1 MPPRAR
7 KEPDVGA
14 RRAEEHVAD
23 PKPAA
28 VSSASAGSR
37 RRKVGPSK
45 DAAPIRETPMR
56 KTPMRKTP
64 TRKTRAAKAEEP
76 SRTHVDPPTVPKAAR
91 KVQRSFYVDVDVLE
105 DARAAVTYLGAYV
118 PEAGVQSLADLVNP
132 GLSAMVKQLQD
143 TYNDGKPFRR
153 VSHMQVGRPRR

>member
-1 MPPRAR
+1 MPPRTR
-7 KEPDVGA
+7 KAPAPVVGA
-14 RRAEEHVAD
+14 RRTEEPDVLD

-28 VSSASAGSR
+28 ATASTDGRR
-37 RRKVGPSK
+37 RRKVG
-45 DAAPIRETPMR
+45 APKEA
-56 KTPMRKTP
+56 TP
-64 TRKTRAAKAEEP
+64 TKKTTAKVAEP
-76 SRTHVDPPTVPKAAR
+76 SRTHVAAPTVPKPAAR

-132 GLSAMVKQLQD
+132 GLAAMVKQLQD

>member
-7 KEPDVGA
+7 KAAPAVSA
-14 RRAEEHVAD
+14 RHAEEHVPD
-23 PKPAA
+23 PKPVA
-28 VSSASAGSR
+28 VAPAPAGGR
-37 RRKVGPSK
+37 QRKVEPPK
-45 DAAPIRETPMR
+45 DAAPIRKAPI
-56 KTPMRKTP
+56 
-64 TRKTRAAKAEEP
+64 RKTRLKAEGTSSP
-76 SRTHVDPPTVPKAAR
+76 IQVVAPTVPKPVAR

>member
-1 MPPRAR
+1 MPPRTR
-7 KEPDVGA
+7 KAPAPVVGA
-14 RRAEEHVAD
+14 RRTEEPDVLD

-28 VSSASAGSR
+28 ATASTDGRR
-37 RRKVGPSK
+37 RRKVG
-45 DAAPIRETPMR
+45 APKAPA
-56 KTPMRKTP
+56 P
-64 TRKTRAAKAEEP
+64 TKKTRATVEEP
-76 SRTHVDPPTVPKAAR
+76 SRTHVDAPTVAKPAAR

>member
-1 MPPRAR
+1 MNREAILMPPRTR
-7 KEPDVGA
+7 KAPAAGA
-14 RRAEEHVAD
+14 RHTEEHVPD
-23 PKPAA
+23 PKPVA
-28 VSSASAGSR
+28 VTSALAGGR
-37 RRKVGPSK
+37 RRKVGPPK
-45 DAAPIRETPMR
+45 DAAPTS
-56 KTPMRKTP
+56 KTPI
-64 TRKTRAAKAEEP
+64 RKTRAKAEGTSSP
-76 SRTHVDPPTVPKAAR
+76 IQVAPPTVPKPAAR

>member
-1 MPPRAR
+1 MPPRTR
-7 KEPDVGA
+7 KAPAPVVGA
-14 RRAEEHVAD
+14 RRTEEPDVLD

-28 VSSASAGSR
+28 ATASTDGRR
-37 RRKVGPSK
+37 RRKVG
-45 DAAPIRETPMR
+45 AP
-56 KTPMRKTP
+56 K
-64 TRKTRAAKAEEP
+64 KTRAKVEEP
-76 SRTHVDPPTVPKAAR
+76 SRTHVDAPTVAKPAAR

>member
-7 KEPDVGA
+7 QKKVPAPVVGA
-14 RRAEEHVAD
+14 RRTEEPDGLD

-28 VSSASAGSR
+28 AVPTAPAVGRR
-37 RRKVGPSK
+37 RRKIGAAQA
-45 DAAPIRETPMR
+45 AAPIK
-56 KTPMRKTP
+56 KTTS
-64 TRKTRAAKAEEP
+64 KAEGT
-76 SRTHVDPPTVPKAAR
+76 SHIDVDPPTVPKREAR

-118 PEAGVQSLADLVNP
+118 PEPGVQSLADLVNP
-132 GLSAMVKQLQD
+132 GLAAMVKQLQD

>member
-7 KEPDVGA
+7 QKKVPAPVVGA
-14 RRAEEHVAD
+14 RRTEEPDVLD

-28 VSSASAGSR
+28 AVPTAPTVGRR
-37 RRKVGPSK
+37 RRKIGAAQA
-45 DAAPIRETPMR
+45 AAPIK
-56 KTPMRKTP
+56 KTTS
-64 TRKTRAAKAEEP
+64 KAEGT
-76 SRTHVDPPTVPKAAR
+76 SHTDVDPPTVPKRAAR

-132 GLSAMVKQLQD
+132 GLAAMVKQLQD
-143 TYNDGKPFRR
+143 TYNAGKPFRR
-153 VSHMQVGRPRR
+153 VSHMQTGRPRR

>member
-1 MPPRAR
+1 MPPRTR
-7 KEPDVGA
+7 KAPAPVVGA
-14 RRAEEHVAD
+14 RRTEEPDVLD

-28 VSSASAGSR
+28 ATASTDGR
-37 RRKVGPSK
+37 RRRRVGAPKAPAATKKARAKV
-45 DAAPIRETPMR
+45 
-56 KTPMRKTP
+56 
-64 TRKTRAAKAEEP
+64 EEP
-76 SRTHVDPPTVPKAAR
+76 SRTHVDAPTVAKPAAR

>member
-1 MPPRAR
+1 MPPRTR
-7 KEPDVGA
+7 KAPAPVVGA
-14 RRAEEHVAD
+14 RRTEEPDVLD
-23 PKPAA
+23 PKPVAA
-28 VSSASAGSR
+28 TASADGR
-37 RRKVGPSK
+37 RRRRVG
-45 DAAPIRETPMR
+45 APKAPAPAKKAR
-56 KTPMRKTP
+56 
-64 TRKTRAAKAEEP
+64 AKAEEP
-76 SRTHVDPPTVPKAAR
+76 SRTHVDAPTVAKPAAR

>member
-1 MPPRAR
+1 MPPRTR
-7 KEPDVGA
+7 KAPAVGA
-14 RRAEEHVAD
+14 RHTEEHVPD
-23 PKPAA
+23 PKPVAT
-28 VSSASAGSR
+28 SASAGG
-37 RRKVGPSK
+37 RRKVGPPK
-45 DAAPIRETPMR
+45 DAAPIR
-56 KTPMRKTP
+56 KTPI
-64 TRKTRAAKAEEP
+64 RKTRAKAEGP
-76 SRTHVDPPTVPKAAR
+76 SSPIQVTPPTVPKPAAR
-91 KVQRSFYVDVDVLE
+91 KVQRSFYVDVDILE